1 MNKRLAGKLK
11 TTSTAVLKEDGS
23 VWLEKELLIDNSD
36 EKIGFYGFEFPRY
49 NYDLNGLPYNYLYG
63 NGFGTILPDRI
74 IKVNVNTKEM
84 KVLNIHITNPGIFRF
99 GKRKISSHPSQY
111 LFKINV

>member
-1 MNKRLAGKLK
+1 MQQFKEAGENELARFVFPIKLPRDATVGEDLNKRLAGKLQ
-11 TTSTAVLKEDGS
+11 TTASAVLKEDGS

-49 NYDLNGLPYNYLYG
+49 NYALNGLPYSYLYG

-74 IKVNVNTKEM
+74 IKVNVNTKDM
-84 KVLNIHITNPGIFRF
+84 KV
-99 GKRKISSHPSQY
+99 
-111 LFKINV
+111 